1 MIQIINNEVICSASS
16 NLPSEN
22 NAHVLVHCRVEG
34 NGKLAFTF
42 KTASMAEL
50 GALENVHLPALSQGA
65 PSNQLQGLF

>member
-1 MIQIINNEVICSASS
+1 MIQVINNEVISAASS

-22 NAHVLVHCRVEG
+22 NAHILVHCRVEG

-50 GALENVHLPALSQGA
+50 SALENVHLPALAQGA